1 MTKKISFLF
10 ALLFI
15 TTIAVAQ
22 KKEKIKCLMSLKDYN
37 EIYKCEEIVKSN
49 IKKDNINQK
58 EIKNQQATHYN
69 NENKNDEEYIDKK
82 ELIKK
87 CIKEATT
94 KEELDMIIVEE
105 NLDKDMTYNFIK
117 KSFESMPTILL
128 TDAPNTFL
136 IPTSFI
142 LRSAA

>member
-1 MTKKISFLF
+1 MKKILLLKLLLIG
-10 ALLFI
+10 LLFSNELKLNNNSI
-15 TTIAVAQ
+15 GLNINTSSPH
-22 KKEKIKCLMSLKDYN
+22 KEKIKCLMSLKDYN

-94 KEELDMIIVEE
+94 KEELE
-105 NLDKDMTYNFIK
+105 KCKYIK
-117 KSFESMPTILL
+117 
-128 TDAPNTFL
+128 
-136 IPTSFI
+136 
-142 LRSAA
+142 